1 VKIFHIALKKI
12 VFRLSRVRSVRSAIV
27 ERADLSAF
35 RRRPGPKVVCGLA
48 VIAFSYVIG
57 WPLIA
62 VLGILSVHYHDAAI
76 VAVGGPVAYGV
87 SHLVFLLG
95 MYVAGAKYS
104 RIFLRWAV
112 CQGMTRLM
120 ARYRLP
126 LPAPALAD
134 VPVVASHDEQG
145 GYRRADPSLPVG
157 AFDCHRARRQNEY
170 HGEG

>member
-1 VKIFHIALKKI
+1 VH
-12 VFRLSRVRSVRSAIV
+12 SAIV

-35 RRRPGPKVVCGLA
+35 HRRPGPKVICGLA

-62 VLGILSVHYHDAAI
+62 VLGILSVHYDNAAI
-76 VAVGGPVAYGV
+76 VAVGGPVAYGI

-95 MYVAGAKYS
+95 MILAGATYS
-104 RIFLRWAV
+104 RIFMRWAV
-112 CQGMTRLM
+112 CQSMTRLM

-145 GYRRADPSLPVG
+145 GYRRTDPSLPLS
-157 AFDCHRARRQNEY
+157 ALDHRRARRQNEY